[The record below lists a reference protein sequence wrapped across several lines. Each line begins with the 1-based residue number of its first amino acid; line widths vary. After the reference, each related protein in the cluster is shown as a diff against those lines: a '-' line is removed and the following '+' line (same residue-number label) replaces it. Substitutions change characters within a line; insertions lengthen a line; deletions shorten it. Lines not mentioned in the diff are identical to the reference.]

1 MENKE
6 ETVELVVNEN
16 IGRRPSLNGNQWK
29 VCCGGSTDRR
39 VLTFI
44 ASLSLSLIVMIFSC
58 YQLTQDLNCSQE
70 NIYVGFITFLMG
82 FWVKSPLS

>member
-1 MENKE
+1 MENNQE
-6 ETVELVVNEN
+6 FEAVPVNEEV
-16 IGRRPSLNGNQWK
+16 GRRPSLNGNQWK